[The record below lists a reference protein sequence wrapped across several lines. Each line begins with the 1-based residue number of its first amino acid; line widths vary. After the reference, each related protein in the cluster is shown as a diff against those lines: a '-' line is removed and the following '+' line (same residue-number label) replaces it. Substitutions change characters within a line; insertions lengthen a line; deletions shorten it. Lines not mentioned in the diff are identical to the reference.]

1 VCCACWCQLKLAA
14 RAASGRGAVVL
25 VGNLHYPLGKC
36 KKIHIVYN

>member
-1 VCCACWCQLKLAA
+1 VLVPAQTGSSSCQWLWC
-14 RAASGRGAVVL
+14 GGVL